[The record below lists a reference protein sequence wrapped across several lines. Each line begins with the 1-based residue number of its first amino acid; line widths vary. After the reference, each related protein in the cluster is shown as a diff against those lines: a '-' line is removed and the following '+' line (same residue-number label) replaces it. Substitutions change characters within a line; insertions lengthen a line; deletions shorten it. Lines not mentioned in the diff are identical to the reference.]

1 MKQVTKPIANNTV
14 PAPLE
19 NLDRLSRLLDS
30 QFSIPG
36 TKIRFGLD
44 AIIGLFPFGGDVLSF
59 IFSAGL
65 VTTMATHGVS
75 GQVLGKMLFNI
86 FLDTTLGS
94 VPIVG
99 DLFDMVYKSNR
110 RNYKLLEEHYG
121 EGAYQGSIWR
131 IVIPVLLVLV
141 LMFALMIYVIAR
153 LSSFI
158 WGLV

>member
-1 MKQVTKPIANNTV
+1 MKQVPKPIADTTV
-14 PAPLE
+14 PAPLK

-36 TKIRFGLD
+36 TNIRFGLD

-86 FLDTTLGS
+86 FLDTTIGS
-94 VPIVG
+94 VPVVG
-99 DLFDMVYKSNR
+99 DFFDMFYKSNR
-110 RNYKLLEEHYG
+110 RNYELLEKHYG

-131 IVIPVLLVLV
+131 IVIPLLLVLA
-141 LMFALMIYVIAR
+141 LMFALLLFIVVRIV
-153 LSSFI
+153 SFI
-158 WGLV
+158 WGLF